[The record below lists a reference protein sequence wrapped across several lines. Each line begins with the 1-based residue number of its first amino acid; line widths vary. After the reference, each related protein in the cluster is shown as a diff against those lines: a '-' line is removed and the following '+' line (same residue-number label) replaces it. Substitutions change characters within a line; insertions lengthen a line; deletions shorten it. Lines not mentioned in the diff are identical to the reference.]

1 VTTPS
6 AVISSTAAA
15 ASNQIIVAALV
26 QGQSYF
32 WHVRPR
38 TVGSTSTTAQLH
50 PGAWSDT
57 MQFAVASQGAPSQ
70 PQPQLPADNSTMP
83 NLGPTQLSWNNPAGT
98 VQFHI
103 QVLPLNNDGP
113 GIDLIIGDPA
123 QVASASYTIQ
133 PPVKGQG
140 NYIML
145 PGATY
150 NWRVRTTTKSGSISL
165 TDPSWGPFSDV
176 RTFKTPRPNAG
187 TIQLQ
192 PVTPSATPS
201 LSWKDS
207 NVNDFYYEVQLS
219 QDRTFNADPNTATA
233 AVYWN
238 LIHGGLTNPLN
249 SYMLPAGVTLE
260 KGKTYFWRV
269 RQRVQATAL
278 GADEP
283 GIGWTA
289 TAENTVRRRPRSNK
303 ETSF

>member
-15 ASNQIIVAALV
+15 ASTQIIVAALV

-32 WHVRPR
+32 WRVRAR
-38 TVGSTSTTAQLH
+38 TVGSTAATAQLH
-50 PGAWSDT
+50 PGAWSAPA
-57 MQFAVASQGAPSQ
+57 QFAVASQGAPSS
-70 PQPQLPADNSTMP
+70 PTLQLPSDNATLP
-83 NLGPTQLSWNNPAGT
+83 NMGPTMLSWNNPAGT
-98 VQFHI
+98 VQFEI

-113 GIDLIIGDPA
+113 AIDLIIGDPA

-133 PPVKGQG
+133 PPVLGQG
-140 NYIML
+140 NYVML

-150 NWRVRTTTKSGSISL
+150 NWRVRTTTKAGSIGV
-165 TDPSWGPFSDV
+165 TDPSWGPWSDV

-187 TIQLQ
+187 TITLQ
-192 PVTPSATPS
+192 PVTPSATPT
-201 LSWKDS
+201 LVWKDA

-219 QDRTFNADPNTATA
+219 QDRTFNADPATATA

-249 SYMLPAGVTLE
+249 SYQLPAGVTLE
-260 KGKTYFWRV
+260 KGKVYYWRV
-269 RQRVQATAL
+269 RQRVQATPL

-289 TAENTVRRRPRSNK
+289 TQ
-303 ETSF
+303 SFQVP